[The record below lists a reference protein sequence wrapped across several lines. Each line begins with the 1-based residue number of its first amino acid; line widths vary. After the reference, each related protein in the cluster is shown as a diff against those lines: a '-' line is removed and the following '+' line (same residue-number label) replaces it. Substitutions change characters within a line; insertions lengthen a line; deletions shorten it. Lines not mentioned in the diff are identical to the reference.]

1 MRRIVMKATS
11 LICLLVIGV
20 IACTNT
26 IGQSLTLKPVHQCT
40 AIETVSS
47 NQEYNELVCA
57 GIDAMHQGKYQD
69 AINLLERA
77 GNISILEYP
86 NFKVYPLLALA
97 YSKVGDQKKAKENLE
112 KARLSLSVLVGIYHC
127 TETVDGF
134 YISHGINVKVD
145 SQFNDNVARKICGES
160 YDYVYDVDSLET
172 VVANAKL
179 IESYF
184 SIRNQIDGKHI
195 NQQGK

>member
-1 MRRIVMKATS
+1 MKAT
-11 LICLLVIGV
+11 LIICLLVIG
-20 IACTNT
+20 IITGTNT
-26 IGQSLTLKPVHQCT
+26 IGQSLTLKPAHQCT

-57 GIDAMHQGKYQD
+57 GIDAMHQGKYRD

-86 NFKVYPLLALA
+86 NYKVYPLLALA
-97 YSKVGDQKKAKENLE
+97 YSKAGFQKKAKENLE
-112 KARLSLSVLVGIYHC
+112 RARLSLSVLVGIYHC
-127 TETVDGF
+127 TETGDGF
-134 YISHGINVKVD
+134 YISQGIDVKVD
-145 SQFNDNVARKICGES
+145 SQFNDDVAKKMCGEA
-160 YDYVYDVDSLET
+160 YDYVYKIDSLET

-195 NQQGK
+195 NQQGKND